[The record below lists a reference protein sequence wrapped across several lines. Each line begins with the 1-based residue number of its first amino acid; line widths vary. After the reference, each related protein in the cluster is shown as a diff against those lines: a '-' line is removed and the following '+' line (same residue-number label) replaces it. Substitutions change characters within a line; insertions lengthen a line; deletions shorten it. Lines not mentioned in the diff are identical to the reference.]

1 MTGKD
6 VLEALF
12 DKKLLDLLRFFLDNP
27 EKQYYLR
34 ELAKLTKIPPAT
46 IFRLLKRLK
55 NAGVIEE
62 IKIKKFKI
70 YQLKTSD
77 TASYLQEFMATKRS
91 ALDAFIAIAKDIPG
105 VDQILLHGQETAE
118 RASLLLVGTGID
130 TAMVQAAVIEIKRI
144 YNYNILHLNLEPGQ
158 FEQMT
163 AIGLYPGKRV
173 TLFRR

>member
-1 MTGKD
+1 MVGRE
-6 VLEALF
+6 VLDALF
-12 DKKLLDLLRFFLDNP
+12 DKKLLTLLRFFLDNP

-62 IKIKKFKI
+62 IKIKKFKV

-77 TASYLQEFMATKRS
+77 TSAYLQDFMATKRS
-91 ALDAFIAIAKDIPG
+91 ALDAFIAMVKEISG
-105 VDQILLHGQETAE
+105 VDQILLHGQETPE
-118 RASLLLVGTGID
+118 RASLLLIGNNID
-130 TAMVQAAVIEIKRI
+130 TSAVQVAVSEVKRT
-144 YNYNILHLNLEPGQ
+144 YNYNILHLTLEPGQ